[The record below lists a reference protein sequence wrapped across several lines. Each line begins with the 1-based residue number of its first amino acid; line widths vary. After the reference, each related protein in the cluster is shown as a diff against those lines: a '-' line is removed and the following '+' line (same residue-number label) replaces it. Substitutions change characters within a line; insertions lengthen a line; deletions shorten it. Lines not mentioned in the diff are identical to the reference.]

1 MGSFLASLRCCR
13 GAAAAGLLLVM
24 GSTALSFAHAAA
36 AETSVCNLS
45 AWSTDPDPNGLAVR
59 SGPGTGHAV
68 IARLP
73 PPGGV
78 AGYDHAAEVTI
89 TGSQN
94 GWFRISDAIVM
105 DYAGDKPD
113 KVLFKGEGWV
123 SGRYLGLLLNAP
135 TLHRG
140 PSPDAPVVAQLSF
153 IAPDGSAIGPD
164 SYTVRLRACKGDWV
178 EVDASFEDRHVHGW
192 ATRTCS
198 SQVTTCP

>member
-1 MGSFLASLRCCR
+1 MNRSLRHVV
-13 GAAAAGLLLVM
+13 ALVGLLLVM
-24 GSTALSFAHAAA
+24 NGATLSATQVAATETA
-36 AETSVCNLS
+36 VCTLS
-45 AWSTDPDPNGLAVR
+45 AWSTDTDPNGLAVR
-59 SGPGTGHAV
+59 SGPGTRHAV

-78 AGYDHAAEVTI
+78 AGYGNAAEVTI

-135 TLHRG
+135 ALHRG
-140 PSPDAPVVAQLSF
+140 PSSEAPVVTQLSF
-153 IAPDGSAIGPD
+153 IAPDGNAVGPD
-164 SYTVRLRACKGDWV
+164 SYTVRLHACIGDWV

-198 SQVTTCP
+198 SQATTCP

>member
-73 PPGGV
+73 PAGGV
-78 AGYDHAAEVTI
+78 AGYGDAAEVTI

-94 GWFRISDAIVM
+94 GWFRISDAIM
-105 DYAGDKPD
+105 LDYAGDKPG